1 MNRFCPWQTIKS
13 EPPPNVSVDNIFYHL
28 SYIINCIVVIMLIE
42 KKVGKK
48 KLLTSSVLT
57 ISFAMKRRIFN
68 GTDGFP
74 NLLCRNFIQRGRS
87 TGTTPWKLKE
97 TSKNQL
103 NYWTKQ
109 VYHNQKTSL
118 PEPHRYRHE
127 KYKMKEFNQSQ
138 LCCSVITSETMSN
151 FWFILASST
160 LGVIWFLCICL
171 IRVVNGAIHS
181 CWLSS
186 SISSS
191 ISSFKTMYSD
201 ASWEKNLLQLI
212 QMCFLSNCDNT
223 MSHSDLLSTDRL
235 DCTLNLQQGINQMH
249 CSNASQMDVPPVH
262 CFHFVCLEMSVS
274 HCSVVTAC

>member
-1 MNRFCPWQTIKS
+1 MNRFCSWQTIKS

-28 SYIINCIVVIMLIE
+28 SCIINCIVVIMLIE

-138 LCCSVITSETMSN
+138 LCCSVITSETMPN
-151 FWFILASST
+151 FWFILASTRGEWCSANP
-160 LGVIWFLCICL
+160 VPPPWHKA
-171 IRVVNGAIHS
+171 VMADVP
-181 CWLSS
+181 
-186 SISSS
+186 
-191 ISSFKTMYSD
+191 
-201 ASWEKNLLQLI
+201 
-212 QMCFLSNCDNT
+212 
-223 MSHSDLLSTDRL
+223 
-235 DCTLNLQQGINQMH
+235 
-249 CSNASQMDVPPVH
+249 SNAAVLTAGSSPPS
-262 CFHFVCLEMSVS
+262 CASAPGTWWCSSPMSS
-274 HCSVVTAC
+274 CSVWWCWPGLHPPDGPRHHSSALMSCSSQLY